1 VNSRLEQKKVVLVF
15 LGSKGGGAQVLY
27 SILRDLEI
35 QEIDVWICKCLDT
48 TPISTLINVRYT
60 HFHIPHSIKDVLNP
74 LSFLSSFVSL
84 LVMFT
89 KSIISN
95 NVVFVQIMP
104 SPTDRVIDFGAN
116 IRENSIVR
124 LIHDSVSHPGENWP
138 TKRAISTR
146 ARKADQ
152 VIVFSKYVASQISD
166 FCKESVLLCNLP
178 SVHFAGSGEHTLTKK
193 FRDIFSVKDVPVIL
207 FLGRIV
213 DYKGID
219 KFLDELQHVRLPYRF
234 VIAGEG
240 KFYSSLATF
249 DKVAVVN
256 RWLSDEEF
264 NYALNEANIVV
275 FPYLEASQ
283 SGIIPVARSKSKII
297 LSTTVGG
304 LSEQLSNYHSAYI
317 YPKITKFEIENV
329 LKAASEF
336 SSKQSNSTDVP
347 KGREIS
353 IVLKDL
359 IQKFG

>member
-1 VNSRLEQKKVVLVF
+1 MNSRLEQKKVVLVF

>member
-1 VNSRLEQKKVVLVF
+1 MNSRLEQKKVVLVF

-35 QEIDVWICKCLDT
+35 QKIDVWICKCLDI

-60 HFHIPHSIKDVLNP
+60 YFHIPHGVKDVLNP
-74 LSFLSSFVSL
+74 FSFLKSFVSL
-84 LVMFT
+84 LEMSM
-89 KSIISN
+89 KSITSN

-104 SPTDRVIDFGAN
+104 SPTDIIIDFGSN
-116 IRENSIVR
+116 IRKNSIVR
-124 LIHDSVSHPGENWP
+124 LIHDSVSHLGENWP
-138 TKRAISTR
+138 TKKAISTR
-146 ARKADQ
+146 ARKANQ
-152 VIVFSKYVASQISD
+152 VIAFSKHVASQIGN
-166 FCKESVLLCNLP
+166 FCKEPVLLCNLP
-178 SVHFAGSGEHTLTKK
+178 SVHFAGTGEHTLTKK
-193 FRDIFSVKDVPVIL
+193 FRDIFDVKDVPVIL
-207 FLGRIV
+207 FLGRII

-219 KFLDELQHVRLPYRF
+219 KFLDELQHVRLAYRF

-240 KFYSSLATF
+240 KFYTSLTAF

-256 RWLSDEEF
+256 RWLSDDEF
-264 NYALNEANIVV
+264 NYALNQANIVV

-317 YPKITKFEIENV
+317 YPKITKFEIETV
-329 LKAASEF
+329 LRAASEF
-336 SSKQSNSTDVP
+336 SSEQSNATDVSNSP
-347 KGREIS
+347 EIS

-359 IQKFG
+359 IQKFS